1 MKKKANKSKSEYS
14 KLSAKMNLNYS
25 IVVSDITNSDDIDY
39 NSIVE
44 ELLDM
49 IDNRINLDNAANLSK
64 NQKSTQIILENSAE
78 VIQNKPSQVWSH
90 QVVPF
95 CDHFVEDWDQIWG
108 SVFEKS
114 DEDISLLPSGIFDDN
129 ESTCRLFCQKTN
141 WNEWKLESWTIK

>member
-1 MKKKANKSKSEYS
+1 MRLMKKKANKSKSEYS

-25 IVVSDITNSDDIDY
+25 IVVSDITNSDEIDF
-39 NSIVE
+39 NAVVE

-64 NQKSTQIILENSAE
+64 NQKSTQIMLENSAE
-78 VIQNKPSQVWSH
+78 VTQNKPSQVRSH

-129 ESTCRLFCQKTN
+129 ESTSRLFSQKTN
-141 WNEWKLESWTIK
+141 